1 MKSGKAS
8 WVTGVRRLLFP
19 LLLLTGCAT
28 PPMQPV
34 EYRAVRLPRLSLPAD
49 LTGPVDAPV
58 PPANLTW
65 GDSLNLN
72 AELYG
77 LLSRCNADRDA
88 IRSMEAAQKPPS
100 QDN

>member
-1 MKSGKAS
+1 M
-8 WVTGVRRLLFP
+8 FP

-28 PPMQPV
+28 PPAQPV
-34 EYRAVRLPRLSLPAD
+34 EYRTVRLPQLSLPAE

-65 GDSLNLN
+65 GDTLSLN

-77 LLSRCNADRDA
+77 LLGRCNADRAA
-88 IRSMEAAQKPPS
+88 IRSVEAAQRQVS
-100 QDN
+100 TDN